1 MPADISMPQGDGDE
15 GEDRM
20 PLAVLACAS
29 AIGVVLWVGIAR
41 IVIWAGSTVW
51 AGLGHILR

>member
-1 MPADISMPQGDGDE
+1 MPADISTPQGNGGEDGD
-15 GEDRM
+15 RA
-20 PLAVLACAS
+20 LLTVLACAS
-29 AIGVVLWVGIAR
+29 AIGLVLWVGIAR